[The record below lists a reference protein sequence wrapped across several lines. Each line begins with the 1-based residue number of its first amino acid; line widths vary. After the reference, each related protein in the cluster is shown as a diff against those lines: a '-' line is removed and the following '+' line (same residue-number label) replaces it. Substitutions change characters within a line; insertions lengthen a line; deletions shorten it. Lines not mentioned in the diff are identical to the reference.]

1 MGSSNTGRSI
11 QCWNNNA
18 QMRGSTTLRC
28 YFQVSGSTPMVK
40 SVTTLRPMATKK
52 QAAQAPGGRQ
62 AAYSARN
69 RAALIKVA
77 QEVLAEVGPSA
88 TIEQLA
94 AHAQVSPTT
103 IYKYFANKEVLF
115 TEAFSQLWEEWIK
128 WSNETRN
135 PGEPLETVL
144 DAGRKLF
151 RIKQHDPIL
160 AAVLHN
166 VVGDPHFAMN
176 AVQGEADR
184 VFRTLAQ
191 MGAVKSEDL
200 EERLIIWANI
210 YTGICVSLYGTEE
223 ISSEEADVAFGIGL
237 SIWGIS
243 EAKAKKIISRPLT
256 FPLHAIK

>member
-1 MGSSNTGRSI
+1 
-11 QCWNNNA
+11 
-18 QMRGSTTLRC
+18 MRGTTTLSIC
-28 YFQVSGSTPMVK
+28 FQVSGSTPMVWVG
-40 SVTTLRPMATKK
+40 STLSAVTTKK
-52 QAAQAPGGRQ
+52 QAVQAPGGRQ

-115 TEAFSQLWEEWIK
+115 SEAFSQMWEEWIH
-128 WSNETRN
+128 WSNETRS

-160 AAVLHN
+160 AEVLHN
-166 VVGDPHFAMN
+166 VVRDPQFAMN
-176 AVQGEADR
+176 AVQGEAAK
-184 VFRTLAQ
+184 VFRTLAK

-200 EERLIIWANI
+200 DERLILWQNI
-210 YTGICVSLYGTEE
+210 FTGICVSLYGTEE
-223 ISSEEADVAFGIGL
+223 ISPEEADLAFGIGL
-237 SIWGIS
+237 SVWGIS

-256 FPLHAIK
+256 FPLHAIQ

>member
-1 MGSSNTGRSI
+1 
-11 QCWNNNA
+11 
-18 QMRGSTTLRC
+18 
-28 YFQVSGSTPMVK
+28 
-40 SVTTLRPMATKK
+40 MATKK
-52 QAAQAPGGRQ
+52 QAASVAGNRQ

-115 TEAFSQLWEEWIK
+115 AEAFIQLWEEWIH

-135 PGEPLETVL
+135 PGEPLDMVL

-166 VVGDPHFAMN
+166 VLKDPQFVMI
-176 AVQGEADR
+176 AVRGEADR
-184 VFRTLAQ
+184 VFRTLAKIE
-191 MGAVKSEDL
+191 AVKSEDL

-210 YTGICVSLYGTEE
+210 YMGICVSLYGTAA
-223 ISSEEADVAFGIGL
+223 ITPDEADVAFGIGL
-237 SIWGIS
+237 SVWGIS
-243 EAKAKKIISRPLT
+243 EVKAKKIISRPLS
-256 FPLHAIK
+256 FPLHAIS